1 MYVTLTVTY
10 NSVMLSLIRSYFDST
25 PPQVSVPSDEES
37 AEPLPTD
44 PLSPVRSH
52 LLQTIVDKLLLDTRI
67 RERYNLTIESVVEEP
82 NKNHIRIY
90 PQLHV
95 NNHDRT
101 VYNPNAFDD
110 PIDFFF
116 KITIK
121 SNLQTCMFP
130 SKHTL
135 IVDVFSIE
143 KNSTEY
149 GMSFSNELHPWISR
163 EPNHTQTISL
173 DAAVSDVNIQD
184 MCSYIQQ
191 TYSNI
196 NHKILNAIPEV
207 LDVTRHYCANCR
219 CKLQGSGWKHRNY

>member
-1 MYVTLTVTY
+1 
-10 NSVMLSLIRSYFDST
+10 MLSLIRSYFDST
-25 PPQVSVPSDEES
+25 PPQVSVPSD

-44 PLSPVRSH
+44 PLSPDYSH
-52 LLQTIVDKLLLDTRI
+52 CLQTIVDKLLLDTRI
-67 RERYNLTIESVVEEP
+67 QSRYDLTIETSTESP
-82 NKNHIRIY
+82 NNNNYIRIY
-90 PQLHV
+90 PQRHV

-135 IVDVFSIE
+135 HVDVFSIE
-143 KNSTEY
+143 KTDIEY
-149 GMSFSNELHPWISR
+149 GMSFSNELYPWISN
-163 EPNHTQTISL
+163 EPDHAQIISL
-173 DAAVSDVNIQD
+173 DTESTVNIAD
-184 MCSYIQQ
+184 ICAYIQQ
-191 TYSNI
+191 TYGNI
-196 NHKILNAIPEV
+196 KRKILNAIPEV
-207 LDVTRHYCANCR
+207 LDVTRHYCANCQ

>member
-1 MYVTLTVTY
+1 
-10 NSVMLSLIRSYFDST
+10 MLSLIRSYFDST
-25 PPQVSVPSDEES
+25 PPPVSIPPPPVPSDAES

-44 PLSPVRSH
+44 PLLSVRSH
-52 LLQTIVDKLLLDTRI
+52 LLQTILDKLLLDTRI
-67 RERYNLTIESVVEEP
+67 QSRYDLTIEIDVENP
-82 NKNHIRIY
+82 KNNYIRIY
-90 PQLHV
+90 PQRHV
-95 NNHDRT
+95 NNIDRT

-135 IVDVFSIE
+135 RVDVFSIE
-143 KNSTEY
+143 KTDIEY
-149 GMSFSNELHPWISR
+149 GMSFSNELYPWISG

-196 NHKILNAIPEV
+196 KRKILNAIPEV
-207 LDVTRHYCANCR
+207 LDVTQHYCANCK
-219 CKLQGSGWKHRNY
+219 CKLQGGGWKHRNY